1 MTTVLLLTT
10 GAASGGRMPS
20 AAGVSLA
27 PSAPVGGAQDLRVL
41 GLASI
46 RRLLD
51 ALARQRASADE
62 GERVAALTELS
73 VLAEAVVGDART
85 GPLVFDDPAAGTSAS
100 MPDVRVTPAVRARDT
115 VAYQLLSLG
124 YSARETA
131 DVVGGRI
138 SKQAL
143 DAAQR
148 MLLVGVER
156 DAVADYLDRQYKTAM
171 TLRNRP
177 GVSPN
182 RPGGASPNRFN
193 AAIEKYA
200 SLHRVDA
207 AIVRAVIGVESA
219 FDPEARSPR
228 GAIGLMQLMPA
239 TARALGVDPSK
250 PEENIEG
257 GVRYLAE
264 LIAMFG
270 GVELA
275 LVAYNG
281 GPGFARRYARGETA
295 LYGET
300 REYVRKVLRRLQP
313 FR

>member
-1 MTTVLLLTT
+1 MTAVLFLTN
-10 GAASGGRMPS
+10 GAASVVRMPS
-20 AAGVSLA
+20 AADVSLA
-27 PSAPVGGAQDLRVL
+27 QSAPLGGAQDLRVL
-41 GLASI
+41 DLASI

-62 GERVAALTELS
+62 GERVAAWTELS
-73 VLAEAVVGDART
+73 VLADAVVGDART
-85 GPLVFDDPAAGTSAS
+85 GPLVFDDPGALTSAS
-100 MPDVRVTPAVRARDT
+100 TPTLRVTPAVRARDT

-156 DAVADYLDRQYKTAM
+156 DAVADYLDRRYRTAM

-177 GVSPN
+177 GVNPN
-182 RPGGASPNRFN
+182 QPGGASPTRFN
-193 AAIEKYA
+193 ATIEKYA

-219 FDPEARSPR
+219 FDPDARSPR

-250 PEENIEG
+250 PEQNIEG

-264 LIAMFG
+264 LIEMFG
-270 GVELA
+270 GLDLA

-281 GPGFARRYARGETA
+281 GPGFARRYARGDTA

-313 FR
+313 IR